1 MSVKNGLVMRSF
13 IPGFG
18 LAAAFF
24 MLRLCVSAQDAS
36 LPPDTA
42 FNPTAGRGDII
53 WIKVRSDTAEDYMF
67 GVDTGGTLTV
77 LDKSWERK
85 LEPRPFKHFDGARW
99 PISGVFAAPSL
110 LLGGVRLLTPDTIAT
125 QDLAAHFPGHPVAGI
140 LGMDCLGHYC
150 LQFDFSENKIRF
162 LDPRR
167 LNEQDLGKPFPME
180 PIRGCFFVNGTV
192 VGVNGLRSLIDT
204 GCNFDGVLTPD
215 LFGQWTN
222 QAQSSAA
229 APAALAHFPD
239 GVFGGAV
246 YTNLYLAGDGAQNLV
261 GLHFLA
267 RNLVTLNFPGRML
280 YLRQQSAGPV
290 PGEEGVFAGFYKRA
304 FQTH

>member
-1 MSVKNGLVMRSF
+1 MRAFITSFGFVAGL
-13 IPGFG
+13 I
-18 LAAAFF
+18 LLQ
-24 MLRLCVSAQDAS
+24 LRAIAQDAA

-42 FNPTAGRGDII
+42 FNPSAGRGDII
-53 WIKVRSDTAEDYMF
+53 WIKVRSDTAEDYTF
-67 GVDTGGTLTV
+67 GLDTGGTLTM

-85 LEPRPFKHFDGARW
+85 LEPRPSKRFVGARW
-99 PISGVFAAPSL
+99 PVSGVFAAPPLFLS
-110 LLGGVRLLTPDTIAT
+110 GVRLLTSDTIAT
-125 QDLAAHFPGHPVAGI
+125 QDLAGHFPGHPVAGI

-162 LDPRR
+162 LDPSR
-167 LNEQDLGKPFPME
+167 LNGQELGKPIPME
-180 PIRGCFFVNGTV
+180 PVRGCFFVNDNV

-215 LFGQWTN
+215 LFWQWTN
-222 QAQSSAA
+222 QAQSGAT
-229 APAALAHFPD
+229 APPGLAHFPD

-280 YLRQQSAGPV
+280 YLRQQSAGPA
-290 PGEEGVFAGFYKRA
+290 PGEEGVFGGFYKRA

>member
-1 MSVKNGLVMRSF
+1 MRAFVPS
-13 IPGFG
+13 FG
-18 LAAAFF
+18 LAAD
-24 MLRLCVSAQDAS
+24 LILLQLCAMAQDAS

-53 WIKVRSDTAEDYMF
+53 WINVRSDTAEDYTF
-67 GVDTGGTLTV
+67 GLDTGGTLTM
-77 LDKSWERK
+77 LDKSWEHK
-85 LEPRPFKHFDGARW
+85 LEPRPSKRFVGARW
-99 PISGVFAAPSL
+99 PVSGVFAAPPL
-110 LLGGVRLLTPDTIAT
+110 FLGGVRLLTSDTIAT

-162 LDPRR
+162 LDPNR
-167 LNEQDLGKPFPME
+167 LIGQDLGKPFPME
-180 PIRGCFFVNGTV
+180 PVRGCFFVNDNV

-215 LFGQWTN
+215 LFRQWTN
-222 QAQSSAA
+222 QAQSGAT
-229 APAALAHFPD
+229 APPGQAHFPD
-239 GVFGGAV
+239 GVFGGAF
-246 YTNLYLAGDGAQNLV
+246 YTNLYFAGDGAQNLV

-267 RNLVTLNFPGRML
+267 RNLVTLNFPGRVL
-280 YLRQQSAGPV
+280 YLRQQSAGPA
-290 PGEEGVFAGFYKRA
+290 PGEEGVFAGFYKKA